1 MLLIDNRLVAE
12 LLDIASCIDVQEQA
26 FRGLATGDSVQRRR
40 IDMYVPTNG
49 AEGYYRWGSVDAAFD
64 GILAT
69 RLKSDVITWTRRD
82 GTLNESKH
90 CIAPGTYCGLVLLFS
105 TDDGAP
111 LAIINDGHLQHMR
124 VGAAAGLGA
133 RHLARADATRVGII
147 GSGAMART
155 YLAAF
160 CAVRGI
166 KAARVYSRSAE
177 NRDRFAAEM
186 SKELGILVE
195 PVAHGAEAAHGVE
208 ILALCTDSITPVLNP
223 TWLTPGMHVTNL
235 TRAEIPPQ
243 AMQRFDVVV
252 RQGED
257 GLPLPES
264 ADFRMNIGQ
273 SPGAYVGGTAEQ
285 QARLPPPS
293 RPAPLPAGTV
303 DITAILTGEARGRSR
318 DDEITYYRNS
328 GNNGLQFA
336 AVGGLAYRR
345 AREAG
350 VGHELPDEWFL
361 QDIRN

>member
-12 LLDIASCIDVQEQA
+12 LLDIGSCIDVQEKA
-26 FRGLATGDSVQRRR
+26 FHGLATGSSVQRPR
-40 IDMYVPTNG
+40 IDIYVPTNG
-49 AEGYYRWGSVDAAFD
+49 ADGYYRWGSMDAAFD

-69 RLKSDVITWTRRD
+69 RLKSDVIAWTRRD
-82 GTLNESKH
+82 GALNESKH

-155 YLAAF
+155 YLEAF
-160 CAVRGI
+160 CAVRRI
-166 KAARVYSRSAE
+166 TSVRVYSRSAE
-177 NRDRFAAEM
+177 KRERFAAEM
-186 SKELGILVE
+186 AKELDIPIE
-195 PVAHGAEAAHGVE
+195 PVAHGAEAARDAD
-208 ILALCTDSITPVLNP
+208 ILALCTDSVTPVLDP
-223 TWLTPGMHVTNL
+223 AWLAPGLHVTNL
-235 TRAEIPPQ
+235 TRAEIPPE

-257 GLPLPES
+257 GLPVPEGPR
-264 ADFRMNIGQ
+264 FKRHIGQ
-273 SPGAYVGGTAEQ
+273 SPGAYIGGTVEQ
-285 QARLPPPS
+285 QARLPEPS
-293 RPAPLPAGTV
+293 RPAPLPDRTV
-303 DITAILTGEARGRSR
+303 DITAVLTGEARGRSR

-336 AVGGLAYRR
+336 AVGSLAYRR
-345 AREAG
+345 ARAAG